1 MIELNNENIANWT
14 RLGMRKAF
22 GSMLESVAEDHSNL
36 IALTADVADSAN
48 LVQFSKRFPNKF
60 FNIGIAEMNMT
71 GIACGLAKEGHN
83 VFISSFAPFVT
94 MRNYEAVRTLIG
106 YMNLNVKIV
115 GLASGMSLGVQGN
128 THYSLEDIS
137 LMRTIPNM
145 LILSPTDVIEEAK
158 CIEFL
163 ADYEGPAYLRLTGI
177 DGTPS
182 VYKEDSTINL
192 CLPNLIREGEDI
204 VIFSTGS
211 ITSECNRASRALK
224 KDGFNCSLYE
234 ICNLKPIDKNKL
246 LDIIGKYKLIVTV
259 EEHFINGGLGSI
271 ISEFISET
279 NADCR
284 LLRIGLE
291 DKFLNSGNYSYMLNE
306 ANLSASHIRN
316 KIIDKLKS

>member
-1 MIELNNENIANWT
+1 MIEINNENIANWT
-14 RLGMRKAF
+14 RLGMRKSF
-22 GSMLESVAEDHSNL
+22 GSMLEAVAEDYENL

-71 GIACGLAKEGHN
+71 GIACGMAKEGYN

-145 LILSPTDVIEEAK
+145 RILSPTDVIEEAK
-158 CIEFL
+158 CIEYL

-177 DGTPS
+177 DGTPP
-182 VYKEDSTINL
+182 VYKEDFNINL
-192 CLPNLIREGEDI
+192 NQPNLIREGEDI
-204 VIFSTGS
+204 AIFSTGS
-211 ITSECNRASRALK
+211 ITSECNRATRALK
-224 KDGFNCSLYE
+224 KDGVNCSLYE
-234 ICNLKPIDKNKL
+234 ICNLKPIDKSTL
-246 LDIIGKYKLIVTV
+246 LEIIQKYKLIVTV

-271 ISEFISET
+271 ISEIISET
-279 NADCR
+279 NIDCK

-291 DKFLNSGNYSYMLNE
+291 NKFLHSGNYTYMLDE
-306 ANLSASHIRN
+306 AKISATHIRD
-316 KIIDKLKS
+316 KIIDKLQS